1 MKTNNEP
8 WTKKGAV
15 IGSQDD
21 CVIEVTKEYEK
32 VNPSVSWDS
41 VNDEDRYDAAEIA
54 NKAINKMMGKL

>member
-1 MKTNNEP
+1 MPINHES

-32 VNPSVSWDS
+32 VNPSVSWDN
-41 VNDEDRYDAAEIA
+41 VNDEDRYDAAVIA
-54 NKAINKMMGKL
+54 NKAINKMMGK

>member
-1 MKTNNEP
+1 MSINYES

-15 IGSQDD
+15 IGRQDD
-21 CVIEVTKEYEK
+21 CVVEVTKEYVK
-32 VNPSVSWDS
+32 VNPDVSWDS

>member
-1 MKTNNEP
+1 MSINHEA

-32 VNPSVSWDS
+32 INPSVSWDS
-41 VNDEDRYDAAEIA
+41 VNDEDRYDAAKIA
-54 NKAINKMMGKL
+54 NNAINKMMGKL

>member
-1 MKTNNEP
+1 MSINHEA

-21 CVIEVTKEYEK
+21 CVIEVTKEYKK
-32 VNPSVSWDS
+32 VNPDVRWDS

-54 NKAINKMMGKL
+54 NNAINKMMGRL

>member
-1 MKTNNEP
+1 MSINYEP

-32 VNPSVSWDS
+32 VNPDVSWDN

-54 NKAINKMMGKL
+54 NNVIRKMMSKL